1 MAIDKTLPVGTVEED
16 MPLNVPEYQESIVIP
31 EDFGDS
37 ENTVTE
43 TEDGGVIVQ
52 FGQYAEEPTGGEDF
66 AVNLATVLE
75 EGDLTKIASDLI
87 NKFEIDK
94 RSRADWEK
102 VYEEGVNLLG
112 LKREERTE
120 PWAGASG
127 VTHPIL
133 MEAAVDFQSQAIG
146 ELFPAAGPVRT
157 KLAGETDS
165 AKTEQGLRV
174 EKYLNYMVTEEMS
187 EYRDEMDRLLF
198 QLPISGTVFKKT
210 FWDVEKNRISS
221 LTIGAEDFVVNFGA
235 KNLQSA
241 SRTHEIMR
249 RDGNWIKKRMVS
261 GFYRDVDLS
270 PIDSERTELKKAL
283 HDTVGETV
291 NTEDDDLYTLIEVHC
306 NLDLPGFE
314 DQNENGETGIALPY
328 VVTIDIGSE
337 TVLSIYRN
345 WFPDDETKQK
355 RLHYTKY
362 DYIPGYGF
370 YSLGLTHLLGGIASG
385 ATSMLRQLIDA
396 GTLNNLQAGFKTR
409 GLRTKGER
417 RPLAPG
423 EFRDVDVPAGK
434 IQDNLFILPFKEP
447 SQVLF
452 QLLGMVVEEG
462 RRFSSSMDLKL
473 GNMNQETPVGTALA
487 ILERNMKVMSAI
499 QSRLH
504 RSMKEEF
511 SIMVTILQ
519 GQPGKTYPYD
529 IGDEDPSIMDAD
541 FDQRVDVIP
550 VSDPNASTSSHR
562 MMKGQTA
569 LQMHAMAPPGTMNAK
584 PLYRWAL
591 EQMEIPGASE
601 IIPLES
607 DIKPM
612 DPVTENMSVLTGA
625 PIKAFMHQDHQA
637 HIQVHMLGM
646 QDPKVQGI
654 LKDSPQA
661 QATAAAMMAHV
672 TEHVAYQYR
681 AEMESALGTSLPP
694 EGQELP
700 PEIEAEMS
708 RLVAQAATKLFERNV
723 AEQKMIENEKLLE
736 DPIVQQRERE
746 LDIEEQ
752 KEKAKVAIA
761 MQRLALDKAKL
772 MQKDEAADA
781 DREQQA
787 ISNSERVMGELLG
800 RIIEAASVTEELT
813 TKERIALVEKL
824 IDSVNDEAKMISSER
839 VASNQ
844 QNRG

>member
-1 MAIDKTLPVGTVEED
+1 MAIDNNLPF
-16 MPLNVPEYQESIVIP
+16 NVPAYPDDNTTESIVIH
-31 EDFGDS
+31 EDFDDS
-37 ENTVTE
+37 PNSVTE
-43 TEDGGVIVQ
+43 TEDGGVVVQ
-52 FGQYAEEPTGGEDF
+52 FGEYAEPGADVDF
-66 AVNLATVLE
+66 STNLATVLD
-75 EGDLTKIASDLI
+75 EGDLTKLAGDLI

-94 RSRADWEK
+94 KSRADWEK
-102 VYEEGVNLLG
+102 VYEEGVKLLG
-112 LKREERTE
+112 LKREERDQ
-120 PWAGASG
+120 PWIGASG

-146 ELFPAAGPVRT
+146 ELFPAGGPVRT
-157 KLAGETDS
+157 KLVGETDT
-165 AKTEQGLRV
+165 AKTKQGIRV
-174 EKYLNYMVTEEMS
+174 ERHMNWMVTEEMS

-210 FWDVEKNRISS
+210 FWDSEKGRISS
-221 LTIGAEDFVVNFGA
+221 LAIGAEDFVVNFGA
-235 KNLQSA
+235 RNLQSA

-249 RDGNWIKKRMVS
+249 RDGNWIKKRVYS

-283 HDTVGETV
+283 HETVGETV

-306 NLDLPGFE
+306 NLDLPGYE
-314 DQNENGETGIALPY
+314 EAYALPY

-337 TVLSIYRN
+337 SVLSIYRN
-345 WFPDDETKQK
+345 WLPDDESKQK

-409 GLRTKGER
+409 GLRTRGER
-417 RPLAPG
+417 KPLAPG

-504 RSMKEEF
+504 RSMKDEF
-511 SIMVTILQ
+511 AIMVSILQ
-519 GQPGKTYPYD
+519 GQSGKSYPYT
-529 IGDEDPSIMDAD
+529 IEDEDPSIMESD
-541 FDQRVDVIP
+541 FDQRIDVIP

-562 MMKGQTA
+562 IMKGQTA

-607 DIKPM
+607 DLKPM
-612 DPVTENMSVLTGA
+612 DPISENMAVLTNN
-625 PIKAFMHQDHQA
+625 PVKAFMHQDHQA

-661 QATAAAMMAHV
+661 QAAAAAMMAHV

-681 AEMESALGTSLPP
+681 AEIEQALGTSLPP
-694 EGQELP
+694 EGQEIP

-708 RLVAQAATKLFERNV
+708 RLVAQAATKMFERNV
-723 AEQKMIENEKLLE
+723 AEQQMIENEKKLQ

-746 LDIEEQ
+746 LDIEER
-752 KEKAKVAIA
+752 KEEAKV
-761 MQRLALDKAKL
+761 MLGLERLALDKAKL
-772 MQKDEAADA
+772 LQKNESEDA
-781 DREQQA
+781 TRTQQA
-787 ISNSERVMGELLG
+787 MSNSERVMGEILG
-800 RIIEAASVTEELT
+800 RIIEAASVTEELS

-824 IDSVNDEAKMISSER
+824 IDSVNDEAKIISSER
-839 VASNQ
+839 TAAM
-844 QNRG
+844 NRTNGGR